1 MTRPKIFGETR
12 YCSIDEPRIHGWRL
26 DVAAGRR
33 EQGEGEARA
42 ALERFIALG
51 LPYCESSSGAEV

>member
-1 MTRPKIFGETR
+1 MTRPNIFGE
-12 YCSIDEPRIHGWRL
+12 YYSIDETRIVEMLLVHGWKF

-33 EQGEGEARA
+33 EQAEGEARA

-51 LPYCESSSGAEV
+51 LPYCDAEV